1 MNVEVVFTKHASFEA
16 KRRNI
21 GEELIRSMV
30 VKPQQKLSSKDGRVI
45 VQGKYRDQGENK
57 EMLLRIIGKETAD
70 KFEVITV
77 YKTSKIKKYCMKG
90 E

>member
-30 VKPQQKLSSKDGRVI
+30 VKP
-45 VQGKYRDQGENK
+45 
-57 EMLLRIIGKETAD
+57 
-70 KFEVITV
+70 
-77 YKTSKIKKYCMKG
+77 
-90 E
+90 